1 MKNPTEISEKTRIN
15 YYPGFYPS
23 SVGIPSVGSSSGR
36 IESEEKFIVELG
48 KDSPNY
54 KNLIFFL
61 IGLEP
66 GQVRVNFIA
75 KMVEKNKN
83 AMDNVFRDLVE
94 SGLRDKSYGDL
105 VKILIDDFI
114 NPASNFDI
122 VKDFKGVN
130 HIFNATHHGKSE
142 LVKHILERDPDS
154 VNIVSSRGGS
164 LIHVAVS
171 NRMSNVLKELLN
183 CSKLNLYAL
192 RNRKDKDT
200 TAIVESVFD
209 IAKKKSDKHN
219 RILEMLLGEH
229 EKRFNSGDPAAIA
242 FENTSKILAPSTN
255 PQDHLN
261 PSDTIKNTTMSLE
274 GHNGSLQQAII
285 ENREE
290 GSSAYSD
297 PSGPPVIPAVDPK
310 AIAFEIVRSS
320 DKSIK
325 VGEEMASS
333 SINPDASQVSFQ
345 LEEEA
350 MVRDDPEY
358 RGFTYNEEM
367 ANMFEWEVAGS
378 KNESRPPVIP
388 AAHETTNLPQIIDS
402 INQNQSQNVRD
413 PKTIS
418 INGNVQSAFIS
429 FGKRKLNNH
438 EQEQSNKSANTTS
451 EAMQSIDNDRQIA
464 SSTSPIS
471 QKSLSESDLGKG
483 GSK

>member
-1 MKNPTEISEKTRIN
+1 MKNPTEISKKTRIN

-94 SGLRDKSYGDL
+94 SGLRGKSCGNS

-183 CSKLNLYAL
+183 CSKLDLYAL
-192 RNRKDKDT
+192 RTRKDKDT
-200 TAIVESVFD
+200 TIVVESVFD
-209 IAKKKSDKHN
+209 IAKINSDKHK
-219 RILEMLLGEH
+219 RIQQMLLREH
-229 EKRFNSGDPAAIA
+229 ERRFNSGDPAAIA

-345 LEEEA
+345 LEEEEV
-350 MVRDDPEY
+350 MVWDNPEY
-358 RGFTYNEEM
+358 RGFTCNEEM
-367 ANMFEWEVAGS
+367 ANMFGEEVAGS

-388 AAHETTNLPQIIDS
+388 AVRETTNLTQIIDS
-402 INQNQSQNVRD
+402 INQKHEVKDQQH
-413 PKTIS
+413 IS
-418 INGNVQSAFIS
+418 SSDDRKSAFS
-429 FGKRKLNNH
+429 SVKKRRMDNPK
-438 EQEQSNKSANTTS
+438 QEQSNESANTTS
-451 EAMQSIDNDRQIA
+451 EAMQSIDNGGRIA